1 MQDISVRKTGKLT
14 DPRLQEE
21 KHPTMQHPGNDNY
34 WQEIQ
39 EAAAYLQSQITGSPE
54 IGLMTGTGLG
64 GSTGAMTV
72 DFEIDYADI
81 PHFPVSTVVSHAG
94 RMVSGRMHGRRVMV
108 MQGRFHLYE
117 GYPPGAVTFPVRV
130 MQALGV
136 KTLIVTNAA
145 GGLNPEFA
153 AGDIMAIAD
162 HINLT
167 GENPLVGP
175 NNEDWGVRFPDMSA
189 VYSPELIQLAGNVA
203 EKNGLR
209 MKKGVY
215 VGLKGPSLETPA
227 ETRFI
232 RQIGSDAVGLS
243 TVQEVIVA
251 VHAGMRVLGL
261 SIITNVNDPD
271 RPAPATVAEI
281 IGVAENTA
289 PFLAQLISGVIE
301 EL

>member
-1 MQDISVRKTGKLT
+1 MEKAGNST
-14 DPRLQEE
+14 DQRLQEE
-21 KHPTMQHPGNDNY
+21 KHATMQHPGKDNY
-34 WQEIQ
+34 WQEVQ
-39 EAAAYLQSQITGSPE
+39 EAAAYLRSRITGTPE
-54 IGLMTGTGLG
+54 IGLMSGTGLG
-64 GSTGAMTV
+64 GSTGSMAV
-72 DFEIDYADI
+72 DFETDYADI

-94 RMVSGRMHGRRVMV
+94 RMASGRMHGRDVMV

-117 GYPPGAVTFPVRV
+117 GYAPGVVTFPVRV

-153 AGDIMAIAD
+153 PGDIMAIAD

-175 NNEDWGVRFPDMSA
+175 NNEDWGVRFPDMST
-189 VYSPELIQLAGNVA
+189 VYSPEIIQIAVNVA
-203 EKNGLR
+203 EKKGLR

-215 VGLKGPSLETPA
+215 VGLKGPSLETPS

-232 RQIGSDAVGLS
+232 RQIGADAVGLS
-243 TVQEVIVA
+243 TVQEVIAA
-251 VHAGMRVLGL
+251 VHADMRILGL

-271 RPAPATVAEI
+271 RPEPATVEEI
-281 IGVAENTA
+281 IGVAQNAA

-301 EL
+301 EF